1 MIRLFTGKPGH
12 GKSNHAVSVALREI
26 REGRAVYVSNV
37 NGMRIPGAIP
47 FEDPRQWQELPAGA
61 LLIVDEA
68 QRFWRA
74 TRTGTV
80 SPEVY
85 AMETHRH
92 LGIDLLLITQDPL
105 YLVKHLR
112 GLVGEHVHHVRRS
125 KGVVQTFTWGN
136 RCSESPESPSE
147 QEVAEQGLFTLDA
160 EAFRYYESTEQ
171 DTHRPKLPRKVWF
184 IGGALVLVLAMF
196 TIGPSVLK
204 RVTIGKSTAETGG
217 PPPQAS
223 GLLSAVAGR
232 GRSSSPASVEE
243 YVARQAPRVVGAP
256 WSAPLFDERAAASD
270 PQLFCMLSQPG
281 HDADGSYRE
290 NSSCTCITEQG
301 TRYRMELQACA
312 QHARSGGVYNPFR
325 MPQQQLQQPQQ
336 PQQYPPQAAQAGLQ
350 RAPVAMPTF
359 GGGDVGTGP
368 RPGVDPTFGTMTRP
382 AM

>member
-26 REGRAVYVSNV
+26 RAGRAVYVSNV

-92 LGIDLLLITQDPL
+92 LGVDLLLITQDPL

-112 GLVGEHVHHVRRS
+112 GLVGEHIHHVRRS
-125 KGVVQTFTWGN
+125 KGVIQTFKWGN
-136 RCSESPESPSE
+136 RCSEQPELASE
-147 QEVAEQGLFTLDA
+147 QELAEQGLFTLDA
-160 EAFRYYESTEQ
+160 EAFQYYDSTEK
-171 DTHRPKLPRKVWF
+171 DTHAPKLPRKVWF

-204 RVTIGKSTAETGG
+204 RATIGEPTAKTGG
-217 PPPQAS
+217 PSPQGP

-232 GRSSSPASVEE
+232 GRASSPASVEE
-243 YVARQAPRVVGAP
+243 YVSRQTPRVVGAP
-256 WSAPLFDERAAASD
+256 WSAPVFDERAAAAD

-281 HDADGSYRE
+281 GYDADGTYRE

-301 TRYRMELQACA
+301 TRYKMELAACA
-312 QHARSGGVYNPFR
+312 QHARSGGVYNPYR
-325 MPQQQLQQPQQ
+325 MPQQQVQQQPQQ
-336 PQQYPPQAAQAGLQ
+336 LQ
-350 RAPVAMPTF
+350 LGGHGAPGPRSVVRPVF
-359 GGGDVGTGP
+359 GGGEVGTGP
-368 RPGVDPTFGTMTRP
+368 APGVDATYGTLTRVP
-382 AM
+382 GV